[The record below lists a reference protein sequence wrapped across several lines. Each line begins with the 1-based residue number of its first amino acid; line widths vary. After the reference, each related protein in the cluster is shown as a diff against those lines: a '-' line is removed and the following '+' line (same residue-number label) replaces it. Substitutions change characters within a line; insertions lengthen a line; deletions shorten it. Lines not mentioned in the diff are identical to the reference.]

1 MKIVFVTNIYKEE
14 EKEEIKR
21 VSEEIKGLGF
31 DNYRI
36 YVNDGIKDNRGYA
49 YGINQGIQKGLKDK
63 ADVFVVFNADIS
75 LKKLNKKIILDG
87 LKYFD
92 VLGFA
97 VKQDNTAYYGGEID
111 RWRMSGGMIRKKPK
125 ERYVMA
131 DFISGS
137 LMFIKRQVIE
147 KTGLFDESYFFY
159 YDETD
164 YCYRVK
170 KHGFNIGIDSKNHY
184 IHYEFSKTNTR
195 KEYFL
200 AKNRLKF
207 FLKYS
212 SFRQK
217 IYEFL
222 RSPKTFIEYIPLF
235 KSIVVNS
242 KFLTNFFSLNLSSL
256 LNKLFHFGLF
266 IILVRTLPPEKYGI
280 YTLVWAYIAI
290 FSPLLDLGTTSYG
303 LVYLPKEKKSM
314 MSKLISMRFFIA
326 GLIFLFVNITAFFTF
341 SKQPEIFRY
350 TFFTSVVILSNVWS
364 GTYLIIN
371 SIKERIINSSLISL
385 AFNILFVITIIIGL
399 LIKPDLFIIFFTV
412 FLLYVVYTLINFL
425 LVKKEIP
432 DLKLLIDFSVWKKI
446 LSRSYIFVLI
456 GFFAEFYYKQ
466 DIFLL
471 KFMKSE
477 NAVGIYS
484 SGYKFL
490 DALLLLAAS
499 YNITVLPIFSRLTK
513 ELHLLKKKIFKDFL
527 MLLVIGATISI
538 MFYLLAPLLLPLVL
552 KKSYVGG
559 IVVSRIVVFSLPF
572 ILLSSIFYNVL
583 YAFDSAK
590 TVVFILGVQIIINLI
605 LNIVFIP
612 RYSFYA
618 SAYITVTSEIINLG
632 LAYYFVRRKL
642 AKL

>member
-1 MKIVFVTNIYKEE
+1 
-14 EKEEIKR
+14 
-21 VSEEIKGLGF
+21 
-31 DNYRI
+31 
-36 YVNDGIKDNRGYA
+36 
-49 YGINQGIQKGLKDK
+49 
-63 ADVFVVFNADIS
+63 
-75 LKKLNKKIILDG
+75 
-87 LKYFD
+87 
-92 VLGFA
+92 
-97 VKQDNTAYYGGEID
+97 
-111 RWRMSGGMIRKKPK
+111 
-125 ERYVMA
+125 
-131 DFISGS
+131 
-137 LMFIKRQVIE
+137 
-147 KTGLFDESYFFY
+147 
-159 YDETD
+159 
-164 YCYRVK
+164 
-170 KHGFNIGIDSKNHY
+170 
-184 IHYEFSKTNTR
+184 
-195 KEYFL
+195 
-200 AKNRLKF
+200 
-207 FLKYS
+207 
-212 SFRQK
+212 
-217 IYEFL
+217 
-222 RSPKTFIEYIPLF
+222 
-235 KSIVVNS
+235 
-242 KFLTNFFSLNLSSL
+242 
-256 LNKLFHFGLF
+256 
-266 IILVRTLPPEKYGI
+266 
-280 YTLVWAYIAI
+280 
-290 FSPLLDLGTTSYG
+290 
-303 LVYLPKEKKSM
+303 
-314 MSKLISMRFFIA
+314 
-326 GLIFLFVNITAFFTF
+326 
-341 SKQPEIFRY
+341 
-350 TFFTSVVILSNVWS
+350 
-364 GTYLIIN
+364 
-371 SIKERIINSSLISL
+371 
-385 AFNILFVITIIIGL
+385 
-399 LIKPDLFIIFFTV
+399 
-412 FLLYVVYTLINFL
+412 
-425 LVKKEIP
+425 VKKEIP

-513 ELHLLKKKIFKDFL
+513 ELHLLKKMIFKDFL